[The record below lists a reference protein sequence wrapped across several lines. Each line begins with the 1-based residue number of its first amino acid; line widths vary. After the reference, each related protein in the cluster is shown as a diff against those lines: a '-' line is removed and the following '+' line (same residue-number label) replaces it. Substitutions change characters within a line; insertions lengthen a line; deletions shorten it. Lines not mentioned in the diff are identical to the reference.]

1 MSARSG
7 VSRFDVLQNVEGAGN
22 FVLVEV
28 YRTPEAPA
36 AHKETEHY
44 LQWRDAVAAM
54 MARPREASKYRT
66 IFPAEESAWDTLK
79 SLEES
84 TRDDLVDMLAVH
96 VSVKV
101 TEGSEDAFVEA
112 TLKNARNSV
121 QER

>member
-7 VSRFDVLQNVEGAGN
+7 VSRFDVLHNVEGAGN

-84 TRDDLVDMLAVH
+84 MYVL
-96 VSVKV
+96 
-101 TEGSEDAFVEA
+101 GFVQP
-112 TLKNARNSV
+112 NP
-121 QER
+121 